1 MDAYYSFT
9 KRVDRVSPRSKGD
22 AESPVLRENYFSR
35 DGRLQT
41 VRGTERVIDSLLTEK
56 CTGCWRYYSRET
68 GVDTPK
74 TVAYTVDGKLWWI
87 NEKTKTATEVL
98 TGLTKNA
105 YPQAAIFRIGDQ
117 YNMYIVD
124 GEHLWEWNGNNS
136 NIWEDKTP
144 KQNDGSSYNPID
156 VIEHKDRLC
165 LLTAKQVLISKNL
178 EPVVFDDASDSIEI
192 IVGSG
197 QGYNRALRK
206 LRDRLYFFNTEG
218 AFILNGDV
226 LSAVATNFS
235 VDMADP
241 NTRVVTGRTAQ
252 NVENGIMYLGED
264 LELYTFDGNSSK
276 LMSYNEDLKSII
288 NPERV
293 YIDRAV
299 AHYDTTEKRY
309 FLSVVE
315 TAENENNFEIVY
327 DAVEDKIDFIRDRK
341 VSCYCQYNGAFEE
354 TELLLGSAKVRTI
367 LYANRGYNF
376 DGAGIRHRLRTRDI
390 YFNKGQRGR
399 ISAFYPELEP
409 RGNSDIAIR
418 YLLDGRLSDI
428 KTDYS
433 ALVSN
438 GDMEVWSGGGAT
450 DPDNW
455 TSASTGSIAR
465 VTDAYHGTYAAE
477 ITAPLLAGTESLSQT
492 VYHQNHY
499 IQVSCWCKCSTAAK
513 AYLQVTNLWD
523 TESNV
528 YHTGGGEWE
537 KLTSGKVSLGSRSQ
551 FGRINL
557 YVAFDAVAIFD
568 YIEIT
573 VYSLTENARFD
584 QSLAGEQIGLGFINI
599 SNQSQFIDR
608 VKPKIFYS
616 QGSSITFEIDEAE
629 LNNHYGL
636 LGIGLDLVSRPK
648 IKGKKVGA

>member
-218 AFILNGDV
+218 AFILNGDRK
-226 LSAVATNFS
+226 S
-235 VDMADP
+235 
-241 NTRVVTGRTAQ
+241 TR
-252 NVENGIMYLGED
+252 L
-264 LELYTFDGNSSK
+264 NSSHP
-276 LMSYNEDLKSII
+276 I
-288 NPERV
+288 
-293 YIDRAV
+293 
-299 AHYDTTEKRY
+299 
-309 FLSVVE
+309 
-315 TAENENNFEIVY
+315 
-327 DAVEDKIDFIRDRK
+327 
-341 VSCYCQYNGAFEE
+341 
-354 TELLLGSAKVRTI
+354 
-367 LYANRGYNF
+367 
-376 DGAGIRHRLRTRDI
+376 
-390 YFNKGQRGR
+390 
-399 ISAFYPELEP
+399 
-409 RGNSDIAIR
+409 
-418 YLLDGRLSDI
+418 
-428 KTDYS
+428 
-433 ALVSN
+433 
-438 GDMEVWSGGGAT
+438 
-450 DPDNW
+450 
-455 TSASTGSIAR
+455 
-465 VTDAYHGTYAAE
+465 
-477 ITAPLLAGTESLSQT
+477 
-492 VYHQNHY
+492 
-499 IQVSCWCKCSTAAK
+499 
-513 AYLQVTNLWD
+513 
-523 TESNV
+523 
-528 YHTGGGEWE
+528 
-537 KLTSGKVSLGSRSQ
+537 GSRM
-551 FGRINL
+551 
-557 YVAFDAVAIFD
+557 
-568 YIEIT
+568 
-573 VYSLTENARFD
+573 
-584 QSLAGEQIGLGFINI
+584 
-599 SNQSQFIDR
+599 
-608 VKPKIFYS
+608 P
-616 QGSSITFEIDEAE
+616 SSA
-629 LNNHYGL
+629 
-636 LGIGLDLVSRPK
+636 
-648 IKGKKVGA
+648 